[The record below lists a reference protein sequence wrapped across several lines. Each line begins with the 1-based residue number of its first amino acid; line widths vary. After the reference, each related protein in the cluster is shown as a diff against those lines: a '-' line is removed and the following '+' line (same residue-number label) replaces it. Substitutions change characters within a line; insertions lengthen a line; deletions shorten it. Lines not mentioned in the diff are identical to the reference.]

1 MKKVI
6 FISALAIAA
15 AVSCTKSDIVD
26 TKFNEAISFETYTG
40 RDAQTKAAVTNNG
53 NIRSVGIIG
62 YYTGAANWN
71 DGKTPGSTPTPANLM
86 DNTNLTSTNGTTW
99 TYSPAKYWTNDT
111 DKYTFLAYAPYVSSE
126 TGATNP
132 VGLTIKSKAPAT
144 LSYEVPEVIPSQ
156 SDILYAFNPKTGDDN
171 VNTLIDM
178 TKGEGSVTLGFKHAL
193 SRLTVKATADDS
205 DFKFDVKKVAISGNF
220 IKKGDL
226 DLATGTW
233 SNATP
238 ATEDITYVFY
248 TKASETGTVV
258 KYAADNTVVEKFA
271 ALTDKAQALT
281 SVNYAEMNNEANYL
295 MVIPVGASAHTAV
308 LTVDYTT
315 YYNGQESGLNTK
327 TFEVTND
334 FVKGN
339 AYAINL
345 NFMLDENNQI
355 TFDVTVA
362 DWNMVNPEQTEYPE
376 GEPEESVTPGEG
388 E

>member
-26 TKFNEAISFETYTG
+26 TKFNEAISFENYIG
-40 RDAQTKAAVTNNG
+40 RDAMTKAAAFDSKTLP
-53 NIRSVGIIG
+53 SAVGVFG

-71 DGKTPGSTPTPANLM
+71 DGKTPGSTATAANLM
-86 DNTNLTSTNGTTW
+86 NNVELYKDGNSWKYQN
-99 TYSPAKYWTNDT
+99 PKYWTNDT
-111 DKYTFLAYAPYVSSE
+111 DKYTFLAYAPYVAAQPTAE
-126 TGATNP
+126 KPNP
-132 VGLTIKSKAPAT
+132 TGLTISSTAPAT
-144 LSYEVPEVIPSQ
+144 LSYEVPEAIPSQ
-156 SDILYAFNPKTGDDN
+156 SDVLYAFNPKTGAET

-178 TKGEGSVTLGFKHAL
+178 TKGDGSVNLGFKHAL
-193 SRLTVKATADDS
+193 SRLTVKATADNN

-238 ATEDITYVFY
+238 EKEDITYVFY
-248 TKASETGTVV
+248 TKASETGTVL

-271 ALTDKAQALT
+271 ALTDPTQALT
-281 SVNYAEMNNEANYL
+281 SVNYAERNGTADNYL
-295 MVIPVGASAHTAV
+295 MVIPVDASAHTAV

-327 TFEVTND
+327 TFNVTND
-334 FVKGN
+334 FAKGN

-362 DWNMVNPEQTEYPE
+362 DWNEVTPEQTVYPE
-376 GEPEESVTPGEG
+376 GQPDQE
-388 E
+388 